1 MNARKRIAIFSS
13 QLEGN
18 YQKQFMEGF
27 FGKAF
32 QYDYDVCVFST
43 YRKYQETEARE
54 VGETNVFSL
63 VNYDLFDAVVVMP
76 DDLQTPGLLAKI
88 EGELQDKFQGL
99 VLYVDKESEH
109 YPYIMIDHY
118 LPIKRL
124 VNHLIEEHGYRD
136 IAFLTGEQFSDHSQR
151 RLQAF
156 LDSMQEHGLEVQDQ
170 RIFYGNYRYDSGAL
184 MVEALMKDR
193 EHLPEAVACA
203 NDYMAIG
210 LVEALTGHGIRVP
223 EDVAVVGYDS
233 LEEGRMRTSPI
244 TSIAIPAEPFGSYAA
259 ECIHALIRK
268 QTMPAFNYEEPLFHG
283 GSCGCPNESR
293 EPLILPQEQW
303 KMNVT
308 AKNYYSSFNHLT
320 MDLISQTTFAD
331 LMDVIQTY
339 SYQIR
344 EFDSFHICLNDF
356 WLTQD
361 IPLSRDILK
370 EGYTDQMIPVLHCGP
385 KGQGADQLDYESR
398 FSKMDMLPELMEDRE
413 YPTAF
418 LFSPLFF
425 DDMSFGYAVISYGRE
440 THAYDEAYYM
450 WLQSLMMG
458 LECYRR
464 IAALQRTNRLAE
476 KKQITDSLTGMFN
489 YRGFVRHAKPMI
501 ERSKMEQ
508 QYVTILAMDLSGIEQ
523 INSEYGRAEG
533 DKAIRE
539 FAQIIMQSAD
549 EGALCSRLGNDEF
562 ILAELTEEANH
573 KQIHMVRRRIDA
585 LLEKHNQDENQKYK
599 LKMFSGSYT
608 AKVQDFSQMEDLV
621 NVAVSHKNGNKA
633 NEQKT
638 MNSALSLE
646 EQYSAEMVKK
656 ILDENLFTYHFQ
668 PIISAKDGSIVAY
681 EALMRAQVEAGISPL
696 DIIKYATHLDR
707 LYDVE
712 RATFFNILKLVEDKK
727 GELKDRKIFINSI
740 PGSQLAGE
748 EKETLGYQLKRHAD
762 SVVIELTEQTEAD
775 DQTLAAM
782 KEEFSSMG
790 IETAVDDYGTGYSNI
805 VNLLR
810 YMPNYVKIDRMLLSG
825 IQDNPQK
832 QHFVKDIVA
841 FAHENDFQVLAEG
854 VETTEELETVIRLG
868 VDLVQGYYTGRPNA
882 QILPQI
888 AENIR
893 VEIASYNQMEA

>member
-13 QLEGN
+13 QLEEN

-27 FGKAF
+27 FEKAF
-32 QYDYDVCVFST
+32 QYDCDVCVFST

-54 VGETNVFSL
+54 VGETNIFSL
-63 VNYDLFDAVVVMP
+63 VNYDLFDAVVVIP
-76 DDLQTPGLLAKI
+76 DTLQTPGLMARL
-88 EGELQDKFQGL
+88 EGELEGRFQGP
-99 VLYVDKESEH
+99 VLYVDKESER
-109 YPYIMIDHY
+109 YPYIALDHY
-118 LPIKRL
+118 SPIKRL
-124 VNHLIEEHGYRD
+124 VNHLIEKHGYRD
-136 IAFLTGEQFSDHSQR
+136 IAFLTGEQLDMHSQR
-151 RLQAF
+151 RLQAY
-156 LDSMQEHGLEVQDQ
+156 LDSMKEHGFAVRDE
-170 RIFYGNYRYDSGAL
+170 RIFYGNYWYDSGASI
-184 MVEALMKDR
+184 VETLLKDR
-193 EHLPEAVACA
+193 DHLPEAIACA

-210 LVEALTGHGIRVP
+210 LAEVLTKQGIRVP
-223 EDVAVVGYDS
+223 EDVAIVGYDS
-233 LEEGRMRTSPI
+233 VEEGRMSPFPL
-244 TSIAIPAEPFGSYAA
+244 TSIPIPAKPFGTYAA
-259 ECIHALIRK
+259 DCVHALWK
-268 QTMPAFNYEEPLFHG
+268 EQPMPPFHYEEPIFLG
-283 GSCGCPNESR
+283 GSCGCHHESM
-293 EPLILPQEQW
+293 EPKVLLREQW
-303 KMNVT
+303 ETNVS
-308 AKNYYSSFNHLT
+308 ARNYYSSFNQLT
-320 MDLISQTTFAD
+320 VDLVSQTTFAG
-331 LMDVIQTY
+331 LMDMVQTY

-356 WLTQD
+356 WLNQD
-361 IPLSRDILK
+361 IPLSKDVLK
-370 EGYTDQMIPVLHCGP
+370 TGYTDQIIPVLHCGP
-385 KGQGADQLDYESR
+385 AGQGADRLDYESR
-398 FSKMDMLPELMEDRE
+398 FSLAEMLPELTEDRE

-425 DDMSFGYAVISYGRE
+425 EDMSFGYAVISYGRE
-440 THAYDEAYYM
+440 AHAYNETYYM

-464 IAALQRTNRLAE
+464 IAALQQTNRLAE
-476 KKQITDSLTGMFN
+476 EKQIIDSLTGMFN
-489 YRGFVRHAKPMI
+489 YLGFVRHAKPMI
-501 ERSKMEQ
+501 ERSKLEQ
-508 QYVTILAMDLSGIEQ
+508 QYITVLAMDLSGIES
-523 INSEYGRAEG
+523 INSVYGRQEG
-533 DKAIRE
+533 DRAICE
-539 FAQIIMQSAD
+539 FAQIIMDSAN

-562 ILAELTEEANH
+562 ILVELTEEANH
-573 KQIHMVRRRIDA
+573 KQIHMVQRRIDA
-585 LLEKHNQDENQKYK
+585 LLEKRNQTEGCKYQ
-599 LKMFSGSYT
+599 LHMFSGSET
-608 AKVQDFSQMEDLV
+608 ARVQDLPQIESLV
-621 NVAVSHKNGNKA
+621 NAAVSHKNGNKA

-638 MNSALSLE
+638 MNNALTVE

-668 PIISAKDGSIVAY
+668 PIISAKDGTIMAY
-681 EALMRAQVEAGISPL
+681 EALMRAQVEGGISPL

-727 GELKDRKIFINSI
+727 GELKDRKVFINSI

-748 EKETLGYQLKRHAD
+748 EKKTLGYQLKRHAD

-854 VETTEELETVIRLG
+854 VETAEELETVIKLG
-868 VDLVQGYYTGRPNA
+868 VDLIQGYYTGRPNA

-893 VEIASYNQMEA
+893 AEIARYNQKDA

>member
-1 MNARKRIAIFSS
+1 MNARKKIAIMSS
-13 QLEGN
+13 QLEEN

-27 FGKAF
+27 FEKAF
-32 QYDYDVCVFST
+32 SYDYDVCVFSS
-43 YRKYQETEARE
+43 YRKYQETEARG
-54 VGETNVFSL
+54 VGETNIFSL

-76 DDLQTPGLLAKI
+76 DTLQTPGLMAKI
-88 EGELQDKFQGL
+88 ESELEHKFHGC
-99 VLYVDKESEH
+99 VLYVDKESER
-109 YPYIMIDHY
+109 YPYIMLDHY
-118 LPIKRL
+118 QPIKRL

-136 IAFLTGEQFSDHSQR
+136 IAFLTGSQFNSHSQR
-151 RLQAF
+151 RLSAF
-156 LDSMQEHGLEVQDQ
+156 LDSMQEHGLKVQDD
-170 RIFYGNYRYDSGAL
+170 RIFYGNYWYDSGAL
-184 MVEALMKDR
+184 IVESLMENR

-210 LVEALTGHGIRVP
+210 LAEALTKQGIRVP
-223 EDVAVVGYDS
+223 EDIAVIGYDS
-233 LEEGRMRTSPI
+233 VEEGRMSPSPI
-244 TSIAIPAEPFGSYAA
+244 TSVPIPARPFGSHAA
-259 ECIHALIRK
+259 ECVHALM
-268 QTMPAFNYEEPLFHG
+268 QGETMPAFNHEEPIFHG
-283 GSCGCPNESR
+283 GSCGCHSESM
-293 EPLILPQEQW
+293 EPRVLLREQW
-303 KMNVT
+303 ETNVS
-308 AKNYYSSFNHLT
+308 ARNYYSSFNHLMT
-320 MDLISQTTFAD
+320 DLVSQLTFAG
-331 LMDVIQTY
+331 LMDVTQTY

-356 WLTQD
+356 WLSQD
-361 IPLSRDILK
+361 IPLSHDIIK
-370 EGYTDQMIPVLHCGP
+370 EGYTDNIIPVLHCGRS
-385 KGQGADQLDYESR
+385 GEGADKLDYESR
-398 FSKMDMLPELMEDRE
+398 FPKEDMLPELKEDRE
-413 YPTAF
+413 YPAAF

-425 DDMSFGYAVISYGRE
+425 EDMSFGYAVISYGNEPR
-440 THAYDEAYYM
+440 AYDETYYM

-464 IAALQRTNRLAE
+464 IAALQQTNRLAE
-476 KKQITDSLTGMFN
+476 EKQITDSLTGMFN

-501 ERSKMEQ
+501 ERSKLEQ
-508 QYVTILAMDLSGIEQ
+508 QYITVLAMDLSGVEK
-523 INSEYGRAEG
+523 INAKYGRKEG
-533 DKAIRE
+533 DKAIHE

-562 ILAELTEEANH
+562 ILAELTEEVNH
-573 KQIHMVRRRIDA
+573 KQIHAVRRRIDQ
-585 LLEKHNQDENQKYK
+585 LLEEHNRVRDKGYK
-599 LKMFSGSYT
+599 LQMFSGSYT
-608 AKVQDFSQMEDLV
+608 AKVQDLTQMEDLV
-621 NVAVSHKNGNKA
+621 NAAVSHKNGNKA
-633 NEQKT
+633 SEQRT
-638 MNSALSLE
+638 MNNALSPE

-668 PIISAKDGSIVAY
+668 PIISARDGSIVAY
-681 EALMRAQVEAGISPL
+681 EALMRAQVEAQISPL

-727 GELKDRKIFINSI
+727 GELKNRKVFINSI

-748 EKETLGYQLKRHAD
+748 EKKSLGHQLQKHAD
-762 SVVIELTEQTEAD
+762 TVVIELTEQTEAD
-775 DQTLAAM
+775 DQALAAM

-854 VETTEELETVIRLG
+854 VETMEELETVIRLG
-868 VDLVQGYYTGRPNA
+868 VDLIQGYYTGRPNA

-888 AENIR
+888 AEDIR
-893 VEIASYNQMEA
+893 AEILSYNQKEA